1 MLSRMK
7 INRKKITIEFHL
19 THYQRDE
26 YGNVET
32 LFFVDQVGSV
42 LSIGYNQFED
52 YNLGIRVVID
62 EYVYHN
68 LKGKG
73 ITLNS
78 CESVESIATN
88 SEIFSK
94 KNKETNRETRN
105 EQTVLPSPEDT
116 LKQDIVEPQPIEPKK
131 EVVILRR
138 LFRKHLIKKSINRF
152 TGQEDTIIKFNDTER
167 NALYITEEQYYGLTS
182 STDVNDFLIIEI
194 SQSDLER
201 DLERTRKMYAE
212 NNSANISPESI
223 RYLKV
228 LGPNEFD
235 HSILNEIFNGK
246 WRKDERYN
254 SNDILDLHE
263 RIRRWREERNMRREE
278 RSQNRDSE
286 PRNENIRNE
295 NQPDYGFNV
304 PVITPITTQV
314 SSQPQQESQVPEQVT
329 QNVVQLEKVDGRK
342 AGAQRRW
349 ERINRQAHVIEQQ
362 AELIKQLRQRIEYL
376 ESTKEMSNT
385 EIQQAQI
392 INDLTMRIS
401 QLEAQNKEFLRLKR
415 IFNGEDD
422 EFLGIIQPIS

>member
-19 THYQRDE
+19 THFQRDE
-26 YGNVET
+26 YGNIET
-32 LFFVDQVGSV
+32 LFFVDQLGTV
-42 LSIGYNQFED
+42 LTIKYNQSED

-88 SEIFSK
+88 SEIFPK
-94 KNKETNRETRN
+94 INKETNRETRN
-105 EQTVLPSPEDT
+105 EQTVLPSPEDS
-116 LKQDIVEPQPIEPKK
+116 LVKGNLESKIEEPRK

-182 STDVNDFLIIEI
+182 STEVNGFLIIEI
-194 SQSDLER
+194 LQSDLER

-228 LGPNEFD
+228 LNPNEFD

-246 WRKDERYN
+246 WRRDERY
-254 SNDILDLHE
+254 SSEDILDLHE

-295 NQPDYGFNV
+295 NQPDYDFNI
-304 PVITPITTQV
+304 PVVTPITTQV
-314 SSQPQQESQVPEQVT
+314 PSQLQEEEVQVPEQII
-329 QNVVQLEKVDGRK
+329 QNEVELNKVDGRK
-342 AGAQRRW
+342 AGAQKRW

-362 AELIKQLRQRIEYL
+362 AALIKELRQRIEYL
-376 ESTKEMSNT
+376 EAENN
-385 EIQQAQI
+385 ELI
-392 INDLTMRIS
+392 
-401 QLEAQNKEFLRLKR
+401 RLKK